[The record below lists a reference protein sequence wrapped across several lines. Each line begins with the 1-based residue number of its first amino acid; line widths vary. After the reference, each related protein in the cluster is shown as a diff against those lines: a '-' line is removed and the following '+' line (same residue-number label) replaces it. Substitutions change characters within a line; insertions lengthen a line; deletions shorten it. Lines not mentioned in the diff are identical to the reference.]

1 MGMLVSL
8 AFPLALLPCWLAM
21 TVDPMLTSGVG
32 SSLATASVSSRVVAI
47 DSFASLTIL
56 RAGATLRNVRNDS
69 LAPTCIR
76 NEASKV
82 REPRV
87 MQDRLGVEFKKPFK
101 PVGRPF
107 ALSLGL
113 LSHFFLIGVSFGFS
127 AEAVAAEHLKVF
139 PESIVID
146 RPESSQ
152 QLLVMRTE
160 LERVW
165 DVTREARVSI
175 AEPRVARLDERGL
188 LFPLADGVTEL
199 VVEQGGETV
208 RVPVEVKRIADPV
221 PVSFE
226 HEVLPVLTKFRC
238 NSGGCHGKAEGQ
250 AGFKLSLF
258 GFDADADFD
267 AVVLAGRGRRMMSS
281 SPQRSLL
288 LQKGSAAIP
297 HGGGLKLPEGS
308 PGYRRLTRWI
318 AAGAPRHVDEER
330 VITRIEVEPLEVRM
344 DARGMQQLQ
353 VTAIDAQGER
363 RCVTAEADFISNAP
377 FVADVDSQGL
387 VRASD
392 VPGDAAI
399 LVRYQ
404 GHVAVS
410 RLVLPR
416 RLEPVARPAER
427 NFIDRLVW
435 DKLAALGVPPSALA
449 DDATF
454 LRRAYLDVIG
464 TLPTAA
470 EARQFLD
477 DPAPDKRERLVN
489 QLLERPEYA
498 TYWAMKWS
506 NLLRADKVK
515 VTPQATVGLTRWLRR
530 QFASNRPYD
539 EMVREILTAQGAVQ
553 NESPVAFFKALDQPE
568 LAGRSISQLF
578 LGVRIECAQC
588 HHHPSERWSQDDY
601 AGLVGFFTGVG
612 TKRLPE
618 GGEAIIS
625 KPGADAKHP
634 RTGEPVA
641 ARVLGGEAADFAGIR
656 DRRQVLATWVVGP
669 DNPYFGKAIVNRL
682 WAHYFGRGLV
692 EPIDDLR
699 ETNPATNEPLLLAL
713 ESHLRE
719 VRFDLKAFTR
729 TLLAAQV
736 YQLSSETS
744 DGNREDRQH
753 FSHAQ
758 PKAMPA
764 EVLLDAVCQTTGVAE
779 KFNGWPLGIRAIEVW
794 DNRMPSYFFRIFG
807 RPVRATVCECERSNE
822 PSIAQALH
830 LLNSP
835 EIHDKIVHR
844 SGTARRL
851 ADSSRTPD
859 ELIEEVYLT
868 VLSRRPS
875 PSELA
880 VARLAFES
888 DQPLMVEQRRE
899 SVEDVMWTL
908 LNSKEFLYIH

>member
-1 MGMLVSL
+1 MN
-8 AFPLALLPCWLAM
+8 
-21 TVDPMLTSGVG
+21 VDPMFLTGVG
-32 SSLATASVSSRVVAI
+32 SSHLNATFGSSRALARTSSEEV
-47 DSFASLTIL
+47 TML
-56 RAGATLRNVRNDS
+56 RAPATLRHRRNGS
-69 LAPTCIR
+69 LAPTCTR
-76 NEASKV
+76 NEASMV
-82 REPRV
+82 RAPRV
-87 MQDRLGVEFKKPFK
+87 IWDRLGHVFEKQC
-101 PVGRPF
+101 RPGGQPYGSRW
-107 ALSLGL
+107 ALL
-113 LSHFFLIGVSFGFS
+113 LLGFS
-127 AEAVAAEHLKVF
+127 VWLGGGFFAGTLRAESLQVLPA
-139 PESIVID
+139 SIVID

-152 QLLVMRTE
+152 QVLVMRTE
-160 LERVW
+160 SGRAR
-165 DVTREARVSI
+165 DVTREARLSI
-175 AEPRVARLDERGL
+175 AEPRLAQCDERGL

-208 RVPVEVKRIADPV
+208 RVPVEVKRIADAV

-258 GFDADADFD
+258 GFDANADFD
-267 AVVLAGRGRRMMSS
+267 AVVLAGRGRRIMSS

-288 LQKGSAAIP
+288 LRKGSAAIP

-318 AAGAPRHVDEER
+318 AAGAPRHGEEER
-330 VITRIEVEPLEVRM
+330 IIVRIEVEPREVRI
-344 DARGMQQLQ
+344 DAQGTQQLQ

-387 VRASD
+387 VQASD

-410 RLVLPR
+410 RFVLPR
-416 RLEPVARPAER
+416 RLEAVTRPAER

-435 DKLAALGVPPSALA
+435 DKLAALGVPPSAVA

-454 LRRAYLDVIG
+454 MRRTYLDVIG

-477 DPAPDKRERLVN
+477 DPAADKRERLVN

-539 EMVREILTAQGAVQ
+539 EMVREILTAQGAIQ
-553 NESPVAFFKALDQPE
+553 KESPVAFFKALDQPE
-568 LAGRSISQLF
+568 LAGRSVSQLF

-618 GGEAIIS
+618 GGEAIIA

-641 ARVLGGEAADFAGIR
+641 ARVLGGEAADFSGIR
-656 DRRQVLATWVVGP
+656 DRRQVLAAWVVAP
-669 DNPYFGKAIVNRL
+669 DNPFFAKAIVNRL
-682 WAHYFGRGLV
+682 WAHYFGRGLI

-729 TLLAAQV
+729 TLLASQV

-744 DGNREDRQH
+744 DENRDDRQH

-794 DNRMPSYFFRIFG
+794 DNRMPSYFFRVFG

-835 EIHDKIVHR
+835 EIHDKIGHR
-844 SGTARRL
+844 KGTARRL

-868 VLSRRPS
+868 VLARRPS
-875 PSELA
+875 ASERE
-880 VARLAFES
+880 VARLAFDSE
-888 DQPLMVEQRRE
+888 QPLTSEQRRE

>member
-1 MGMLVSL
+1 MNEDP
-8 AFPLALLPCWLAM
+8 AFGRSVKAWLAQPHRHRISYLVPAAHSPAA
-21 TVDPMLTSGVG
+21 TLPPAPQWI
-32 SSLATASVSSRVVAI
+32 SSKSVSRA
-47 DSFASLTIL
+47 DS
-56 RAGATLRNVRNDS
+56 
-69 LAPTCIR
+69 APGDGIPACGDG
-76 NEASKV
+76 NKV
-82 REPRV
+82 RQRKQAMRANCGASGWKASRGLPVQRV
-87 MQDRLGVEFKKPFK
+87 DQLLVVLAWLLVLSSAGSL
-101 PVGRPF
+101 F
-107 ALSLGL
+107 AATPADGL
-113 LSHFFLIGVSFGFS
+113 HVS
-127 AEAVAAEHLKVF
+127 
-139 PESIVID
+139 PTSIVID
-146 RPESSQ
+146 RPESAQ
-152 QLLVMRTE
+152 QLLVS
-160 LERVW
+160 RVVGGRVR
-165 DVTREARVSI
+165 DVTRETRLSI
-175 AEPRVARLDERGL
+175 AEPSIAVVNERGL
-188 LFPLADGVTEL
+188 VSPLADGTTEL
-199 VVEQGGETV
+199 VVEQGGESV
-208 RVPVEVKRIADPV
+208 RVPLTVRQMAVPV

-258 GFDADADFD
+258 GFDADADYE
-267 AVVLAGRGRRMMSS
+267 AIVLAGRGRRIMAS

-288 LQKGSAAIP
+288 LQKGSAAVP

-308 PGYRRLTRWI
+308 PGHRRLTRWI
-318 AAGAPRHVDEER
+318 AAGAPRQAEQER
-330 VITRIEVEPLEVRM
+330 VIVRVEVEPREVRI
-344 DARGMQQLQ
+344 DARGTQQLQ
-353 VTAIDAQGER
+353 VTAVDAQGER

-377 FVADVDSQGL
+377 YVADVDAQGL
-387 VRASD
+387 VQASD
-392 VPGDAAI
+392 VPGDAAV

-410 RLVLPR
+410 RFVLPR
-416 RLEPVARPAER
+416 PADAVARPAEK

-435 DKLAALGVPPSALA
+435 DKLAALGVPPSPIA

-454 LRRAYLDVIG
+454 MRRAYLDITG
-464 TLPTAA
+464 TLPTAD
-470 EARQFLD
+470 EARKFLD
-477 DPAPDKRERLVN
+477 DPTANKRDKLVD

-515 VTPQATVGLTRWLRR
+515 VTPQATVGLTRWLRK
-530 QFASNRPYD
+530 QFAENRPYD

-568 LAGRSISQLF
+568 LAGRSVSQLF

-588 HHHPSERWSQDDY
+588 HHHPSERWGQDDY
-601 AGLVGFFTGVG
+601 AGLVGFFTGIG

-618 GGEAIIS
+618 GSEAIVS

-634 RTGEPVA
+634 RTGQPIP
-641 ARVLGGEAADFAGIR
+641 ARVLGGETADFTGIR
-656 DRRQVLATWVVGP
+656 DRRQVLADWVVSP
-669 DNPYFGKAIVNRL
+669 DNPFFAKAIVNRL

-719 VRFDLKAFTR
+719 VRYDLKAFTR
-729 TLLAAQV
+729 TLLASHV
-736 YQLSSETS
+736 YQLSSETH
-744 DGNREDRQH
+744 DQNREDRQH

-758 PKAMPA
+758 PKSMPA
-764 EVLLDAVCQTTGVAE
+764 EVLLDAVCQVTGVAE
-779 KFNGWPLGIRAIEVW
+779 KFNGWPSGIRAIEVW

-835 EIHDKIVHR
+835 EIHEKIVHR
-844 SGTARRL
+844 HGTARQL
-851 ADSSRTPD
+851 ADSQLTPD
-859 ELIEEVYLT
+859 ELIETLYLT
-868 VLSRRPS
+868 VLARRPS
-875 PSELA
+875 ASEQQI
-880 VARLAFES
+880 ARLAFDS
-888 DQPLMVEQRRE
+888 DQPLSAEQRRE
-899 SVEDVMWTL
+899 AIEDVMWTL